1 MSNPLGNVPLT
12 LEQLL
17 EHHKSICQE
26 ALDIMEKK
34 NHDYCGGNGGDPF
47 ANFTRSEMMGIC
59 TAEQGFLVRICDKL
73 SRLTTFVNQGTLK
86 VENESV
92 IICLDGNPFV
102 NNKRLVQFD
111 YADLSTDKKYD
122 VELNEGVVAL
132 FTKV

>member
-34 NHDYCGGNGGDPF
+34 NHDYCGGDNGDPF
-47 ANFTRSEMMGIC
+47 ANFTRSEVMGIC

-86 VENESV
+86 VHNESYSDAV
-92 IICLDGNPFV
+92 LDIINYCVLFHA
-102 NNKRLVQFD
+102 
-111 YADLSTDKKYD
+111 YTCSKYD
-122 VELNEGVVAL
+122 PDDH
-132 FTKV
+132 